1 MFMTSRRLLALG
13 LAVAAATA
21 APAAAAEVA
30 LLKSA
35 DVAAWRP
42 TVDAFRKAASAHT
55 IAEYDLRNDPAE
67 GARVTAS
74 LKGRSV
80 IVVALGQLA
89 AQAAKDNLP
98 DVPIVHA
105 MVPDAV
111 RLGLTTLPN
120 VTGVSA
126 IIPIKNQLAAFRMV
140 NPRGVR
146 LGVVYSEA
154 NVGPMVADALKAAP
168 VVRMQVTGRP
178 VASDREVPSTLRAL
192 LQEVDAIWVP
202 PDPLLLGDEARR
214 FVLSE
219 TLKAGKPVYGF
230 SAALVQEGALV
241 SNGPDLASTGEQLAD
256 LVNRIAGGEKAKIEM
271 LVPRAEL
278 VINKKVAD
286 KLNIALPPDALKAA
300 ARVF

>member
-1 MFMTSRRLLALG
+1 MTARRLLAVMLT
-13 LAVAAATA
+13 VAASAW
-21 APAAAAEVA
+21 PAAAADVA
-30 LLKSA
+30 LVKSA
-35 DVAAWRP
+35 DVPAWRP
-42 TVDAFRKAASAHT
+42 TIEAFRRAASAHT

-67 GARVTAS
+67 AARVMGS
-74 LKGRSV
+74 LKGRTV
-80 IVVALGQLA
+80 IVVAIGPVA
-89 AQAAKDNLP
+89 AQAAKDQLP
-98 DVPIVHA
+98 ETPIVHA

-111 RLGLTTLPN
+111 RMGLTTVPTI
-120 VTGVSA
+120 TGVSA
-126 IIPIKNQLAAFRMV
+126 TIPVKNQLAAFRMV

-154 NVGPMVADALKAAP
+154 NVGPMIADALKAAS

-178 VASDREVPSTLRAL
+178 VTSDREVPSTLRGL

-202 PDPLLLGDEARR
+202 PDPLLLSDEARR

-241 SNGPDLASTGEQLAD
+241 SNGPDMASTGEQLAD
-256 LVNRIAGGEKAKIEM
+256 LVNRIAAGDKAKIEM
-271 LVPRAEL
+271 LIPRAEL

-286 KLNIALPPDALKAA
+286 KLNIAMPPDALKAA